1 MIDNNQLLRFT
12 TAGSVDDGKSTLIGR
27 LLYDSKSIF
36 EDQLEA
42 VEKTSPILA
51 MFDPITFEI
60 AMSLELF
67 KAELILIRS
76 SGAEVAK
83 DTTVKPITTLEI
95 LYFNESSTDDF
106 KR

>member
-1 MIDNNQLLRFT
+1 MFIKSCKKKKKTALTINNQ
-12 TAGSVDDGKSTLIGR
+12 GKSYLTLFFDI
-27 LLYDSKSIF
+27 LIVTKNK
-36 EDQLEA
+36 A

-83 DTTVKPITTLEI
+83 DTTV
-95 LYFNESSTDDF
+95 NQ
-106 KR
+106 

>member
-1 MIDNNQLLRFT
+1 M
-12 TAGSVDDGKSTLIGR
+12 TLFFDI
-27 LLYDSKSIF
+27 LIVTKNK
-36 EDQLEA
+36 A

>member
-1 MIDNNQLLRFT
+1 M
-12 TAGSVDDGKSTLIGR
+12 
-27 LLYDSKSIF
+27 
-36 EDQLEA
+36 
-42 VEKTSPILA
+42 
-51 MFDPITFEI
+51 DPITFEI

>member
-1 MIDNNQLLRFT
+1 MIIKSCKKKKKTALTINNQ
-12 TAGSVDDGKSTLIGR
+12 GKSYLTLFFDI
-27 LLYDSKSIF
+27 LIVTKNK
-36 EDQLEA
+36 A